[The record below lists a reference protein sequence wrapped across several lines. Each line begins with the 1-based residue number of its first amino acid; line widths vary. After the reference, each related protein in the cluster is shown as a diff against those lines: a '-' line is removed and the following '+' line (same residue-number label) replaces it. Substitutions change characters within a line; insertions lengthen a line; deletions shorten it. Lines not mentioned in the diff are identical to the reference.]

1 MHASSAVL
9 VVVLMVLMGLDAMEV
24 AAFHQSLVV
33 SQAAALRC
41 QHSARTTTTTTTQ
54 TAMAPIRKHWY
65 AQGPDDDDDGTFIL
79 RNVHTKPETG
89 CCSAIV
95 VPASIVVEET
105 STSRRQFTR
114 FWWGLWGAA
123 SVAVTV
129 TTTPASGATIDS
141 LVSSGTSTQLSTST
155 VFLGAATATTD
166 SSLFRGQPLL
176 TNPLL
181 EQVRIWNQAQADNI
195 RYGGELE
202 RGDTANRGQ
211 VSAYPQ
217 LLVPILRMARDV
229 DRLVASLESS
239 SSSSSSSVPASV
251 KVSSRPRLDDAEMVA
266 LLSQPVYDTI
276 EFKRIFNAFADNIYY
291 SDPDRANLY
300 LAGGGTFV

>member
-33 SQAAALRC
+33 SQAALLRC
-41 QHSARTTTTTTTQ
+41 HHGARASATTTTTTQ
-54 TAMAPIRKHWY
+54 TAMVPIRKHWH
-65 AQGPDDDDDGTFIL
+65 AQGPDDDGTFIL
-79 RNVHTKPETG
+79 RNVHTKAETG
-89 CCSAIV
+89 CCSAV
-95 VPASIVVEET
+95 VPAAAVET
-105 STSRRQFTR
+105 STSRRQFAR

-129 TTTPASGATIDS
+129 TTTPASGASIDV
-141 LVSSGTSTQLSTST
+141 LVSSGTSTST

-202 RGDTANRGQ
+202 RGDAANRGQ

-239 SSSSSSSVPASV
+239 SSSSSLPASV
-251 KVSSRPRLDDAEMVA
+251 KVLSRPRLDDAEMVA
-266 LLSQPVYDTI
+266 LLAQPVYDTI

-300 LAGGGTFV
+300 LAGGGTYAV